1 MSNPYSHLRVCDAR
15 VLVDEYRQQAH
26 DLLVA
31 LYEAAEVLKQS
42 GHGDLIAAGRMY
54 DAVAGGIEDAIYT
67 TEQEDQAELAD
78 REGWTEDTR

>member
-26 DLLVA
+26 NLLMA

-54 DAVAGGIEDAIYT
+54 EGTAAVIEDAIYM
-67 TEQEDQAELAD
+67 TEEEDQAELAD
-78 REGWTEDTR
+78 REGWEEDTR

>member
-26 DLLVA
+26 NLLVA

-54 DAVAGGIEDAIYT
+54 DGVAGGIEDAIYM
-67 TEQEDQAELAD
+67 TEEEDRAELAD
-78 REGWTEDTR
+78 REGWEESAK

>member
-26 DLLVA
+26 NLLVA
-31 LYEAAEVLKQS
+31 LYEAAEVLKQT

-54 DAVAGGIEDAIYT
+54 DGTAAVIEDAIYM
-67 TEQEDQAELAD
+67 TEEEDQAELAD
-78 REGWTEDTR
+78 REGWEEDTR

>member
-31 LYEAAEVLKQS
+31 LYEAAEVLKQT
-42 GHGDLIAAGRMY
+42 GLGDLIAAGRMY
-54 DAVAGGIEDAIYT
+54 DGVAAVIEDAIYM
-67 TEQEDQAELAD
+67 TEEEDQAELAD
-78 REGWTEDTR
+78 REGWTEDER

>member
-1 MSNPYSHLRVCDAR
+1 MSNPYSHLRICDAR

-26 DLLVA
+26 NLLVA

-54 DAVAGGIEDAIYT
+54 EGVAGGIEDAIYM
-67 TEQEDQAELAD
+67 TEEEDQAELAD
-78 REGWTEDTR
+78 REGWKEDDR

>member
-26 DLLVA
+26 NLLVA
-31 LYEAAEVLKQS
+31 LYEAAALLQQT
-42 GHGDLIAAGRMY
+42 GQGDLIAAGRMF
-54 DAVAGGIEDAIYT
+54 DGVAGGIEDAIYT

-78 REGWTEDTR
+78 REGWKEDER

>member
-78 REGWTEDTR
+78 REGWKEDER

>member
-1 MSNPYSHLRVCDAR
+1 MNNPYSHLRVCDAR

-54 DAVAGGIEDAIYT
+54 EGTAAVIEDAIYM
-67 TEQEDQAELAD
+67 TEEEDQAELAD
-78 REGWTEDTR
+78 REGWEEDTR

>member
-26 DLLVA
+26 NLLEA

-42 GHGDLIAAGRMY
+42 GHGDLIASGRMY